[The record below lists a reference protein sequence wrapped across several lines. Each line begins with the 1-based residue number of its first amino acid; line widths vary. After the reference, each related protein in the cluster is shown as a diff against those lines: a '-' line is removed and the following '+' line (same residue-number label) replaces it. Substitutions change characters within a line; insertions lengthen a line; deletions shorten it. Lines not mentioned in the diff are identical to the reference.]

1 MPDNRADHFTDQ
13 ALGFIHLFFLI
24 PQVTAED
31 EIQNMILILLHDY
44 KNSEIKDRR
53 TRGQIVITNY
63 ELRSMWNVGKRTSGQ
78 VFVYLCPDNLILIIM
93 KDFFKFMFASML
105 GFFLTIM
112 LLSIILFT
120 VVVSLVA
127 LATTEEVKTPRNC
140 ILQIRLDNPIS
151 DRSPKNPLFVDLR
164 AWSRRNGLTDILHN
178 IHKAKNDNNIKG
190 ILLDV
195 SVIQAG
201 YSTIGEIRDALIDFK
216 KSGKFI
222 VSYSEFYSQGAYYL
236 ASVADRIYL
245 QPQGMI
251 LFKGLDAEVT
261 FIKGTLDKLDIK
273 MQILRHGK
281 FKSATEPLFLDKMS
295 PENRKQWTELINNFW
310 AKIVEGISVSRGIS
324 TVRLNQIADSLKAE
338 TPAYALKNN
347 LVDQLAY
354 RDELMNDLRQKLGL
368 VNKKEINFITI
379 EKYDNVADLH
389 RNFSEKDGRI
399 AIIYAT
405 GSIDGGNGDD
415 QSIGSER
422 LSKAF
427 RKAREDKKVK
437 AIVFR
442 INSPGGSALAS
453 DVIWREVMLTAKE
466 KPVVASFGDVA
477 ASGGYYIACPS
488 TKILADPTSITGSIG
503 VFGVVPNLKGL
514 FNNKLGIT
522 FDEAKTN
529 VNSDYISIYKP
540 MPPYQLNVLQAEIE
554 NIYSSFV
561 LKVAEGRHLSEATV
575 DSIGQGR
582 VWSGT
587 DARKIG
593 LIDDFGGYERA
604 IEVAA
609 DLAKMK
615 NYGLIYLPEQ
625 KEPIEEI
632 IDRLT
637 GNETQ
642 AILEKEMGEYYQY
655 FQYLKEMQRMKG
667 VQVRMPFDVSIE

>member
-1 MPDNRADHFTDQ
+1 
-13 ALGFIHLFFLI
+13 
-24 PQVTAED
+24 
-31 EIQNMILILLHDY
+31 
-44 KNSEIKDRR
+44 
-53 TRGQIVITNY
+53 
-63 ELRSMWNVGKRTSGQ
+63 
-78 VFVYLCPDNLILIIM
+78 M

-105 GFFLTIM
+105 GFFLTIV
-112 LLSIILFT
+112 LLSIILIT
-120 VVVSLVA
+120 IVVSLIA
-127 LATTEEVKTPRNC
+127 LTTTEEVTTPHNC
-140 ILQIRLDNPIS
+140 ILQIKLDRPIN
-151 DRSPKNPLFVDLR
+151 DRSPKNPMFIDLR
-164 AWSRRNGLTDILHN
+164 SWSKWEGLTDILDN
-178 IHKAKNDNNIKG
+178 IHKAKHDSNIKG

-195 SVIQAG
+195 SIIPAG
-201 YSTIGEIRDALIDFK
+201 LSSISEIRDALIDFK
-216 KSGKFI
+216 KSGKFV

-273 MQILRHGK
+273 MQIIRHGK
-281 FKSATEPLFLDKMS
+281 FKAATEPLFLDKMS
-295 PENRKQWTELINNFW
+295 PENRRQLSELVNNSW
-310 AKIVEGISVSRGIS
+310 AKIVDGISISRSIS
-324 TVRLNQIADSLKAE
+324 AERLNQIADSLKAE
-338 TPAYALKNN
+338 TPVYALNN
-347 LVDQLAY
+347 KLVDQLAY
-354 RDELMNDLRQKLGL
+354 RDELMKDLRQKLGIGN
-368 VNKKEINFITI
+368 NKQINLITL
-379 EKYDNVADLH
+379 EKYDNVAELH
-389 RNFSEKDGRI
+389 RNFSGKDGRI
-399 AIIYAT
+399 AVIYAT

-427 RKAREDKKVK
+427 RKAREDKRIK

-453 DVIWREVMLTAKE
+453 DVIWREVMLTSKE

-488 TKILADPTSITGSIG
+488 TKILADPTTITGSIG
-503 VFGVVPNLKGL
+503 VFGIVPNLKGL

-529 VNSDYISIYKP
+529 INSDFVSVNKP
-540 MPPYQLNVLQAEIE
+540 MPAYQLNVFQAGIE

-561 LKVAEGRHLSEATV
+561 SKVAEGRHLSEATV

-587 DARKIG
+587 DAKKIG
-593 LIDDFGGYERA
+593 LIDDFGGYDRA

-615 NYGLIYLPEQ
+615 NYSLIYLPEQ
-625 KEPIEEI
+625 KEPIQEI
-632 IDRLT
+632 IDALT
-637 GNETQ
+637 GNETK
-642 AILEKEMGEYYQY
+642 AILEKEMGEYYKY
-655 FQYLKEMQRMKG
+655 YQYLKEVQQMKG
-667 VQVRMPFDVSIE
+667 IQARMEFDVVIN

>member
-1 MPDNRADHFTDQ
+1 
-13 ALGFIHLFFLI
+13 
-24 PQVTAED
+24 
-31 EIQNMILILLHDY
+31 
-44 KNSEIKDRR
+44 
-53 TRGQIVITNY
+53 
-63 ELRSMWNVGKRTSGQ
+63 
-78 VFVYLCPDNLILIIM
+78 
-93 KDFFKFMFASML
+93 ML
-105 GFFLTIM
+105 GFFLTII
-112 LLSIILFT
+112 LLSIIMGI

-127 LATTEEVKTPRNC
+127 LATTEEVTTPHNC
-140 ILQIRLDNPIS
+140 ILQIKLDRTIN
-151 DRSPKNPLFVDLR
+151 DRSPKNPMFIDFR
-164 AWSRRNGLTDILHN
+164 SWSKWEGLTDILDN
-178 IHKAKNDNNIKG
+178 IHKAKHDSNIKG

-195 SVIQAG
+195 SVIPAG
-201 YSTIGEIRDALIDFK
+201 LSTISEIRDALIDFK
-216 KSGKFI
+216 KSGKFV

-273 MQILRHGK
+273 MQIIRHGK
-281 FKSATEPLFLDKMS
+281 FKAATEPLFLDKMS
-295 PENRKQWTELINNFW
+295 PENRRQLSELVNSSW
-310 AKIVEGISVSRGIS
+310 AKIVDGISVSRSIS
-324 TVRLNQIADSLKAE
+324 AERLNQIADSLKAE
-338 TPAYALKNN
+338 TPVYALNN
-347 LVDQLAY
+347 RLVDQLAY
-354 RDELMNDLRQKLGL
+354 RDELMKDLRQKLGL
-368 VNKKEINFITI
+368 GNNKTINFITL

-389 RNFSEKDGRI
+389 RNFTGKDGRI
-399 AIIYAT
+399 AVIYAT

-427 RKAREDKKVK
+427 RKAREDKKIK

-453 DVIWREVMLTAKE
+453 DVIWREVMLTARE

-488 TKILADPTSITGSIG
+488 TKILADPSTITGSIG

-522 FDEAKTN
+522 FDDAKTN
-529 VNSDYISIYKP
+529 INSDFVSLNKP
-540 MPPYQLNVLQAEIE
+540 MPAYQLNVFQAEIE

-561 LKVAEGRHLSEATV
+561 SKVAEGRHLSEATV

-582 VWSGT
+582 VWIGT

-593 LIDDFGGYERA
+593 LIDDFGGYDRA

-609 DLAKMK
+609 DLAKVK
-615 NYGLIYLPEQ
+615 NYSLIYLPEQ
-625 KEPIEEI
+625 KEPILVPYGEVERPVHDLVAVGSDHDVRAAGNRCI
-632 IDRLT
+632 LLRSLLEASLRFGGREVISLRLIDR
-637 GNETQ
+637 
-642 AILEKEMGEYYQY
+642 AVDGEGIHELPL
-655 FQYLKEMQRMKG
+655 FA
-667 VQVRMPFDVSIE
+667 

>member
-1 MPDNRADHFTDQ
+1 
-13 ALGFIHLFFLI
+13 
-24 PQVTAED
+24 
-31 EIQNMILILLHDY
+31 
-44 KNSEIKDRR
+44 
-53 TRGQIVITNY
+53 
-63 ELRSMWNVGKRTSGQ
+63 
-78 VFVYLCPDNLILIIM
+78 
-93 KDFFKFMFASML
+93 ML
-105 GFFLTIM
+105 GFLLTII

-120 VVVSLVA
+120 VVISIVA
-127 LATTEEVKTPRNC
+127 LATTEEVITPRNC
-140 ILQIRLDNPIS
+140 ILQIKLDRPIS
-151 DRSPKNPLFVDLR
+151 DRGPKNSFFMDFRSLTKRD
-164 AWSRRNGLTDILHN
+164 GLTDILKD
-178 IHKAKNDNNIKG
+178 IHKAKYDDNVKG

-195 SVIQAG
+195 SVIPTG
-201 YSTIGEIRDALIDFK
+201 LSTISEIRDALIDFK

-222 VSYSEFYSQGAYYL
+222 ISYSEFYSQGAYYL

-273 MQILRHGK
+273 MQIIRHGK
-281 FKSATEPLFLDKMS
+281 FKAATEPLFLDKMS
-295 PENRKQWTELINNFW
+295 PENRKQLSELVDRSW
-310 AKIVEGISVSRGIS
+310 AKIVDGISASRSIS
-324 TVRLNQIADSLKAE
+324 IERLNQIADSLKAE

-354 RDELMNDLRQKLGL
+354 RDELINDLHQKLGL
-368 VNKKEINFITI
+368 SKNNKDINIITL
-379 EKYDNVADLH
+379 EKYSYVPETHYKLTG
-389 RNFSEKDGRI
+389 KDGRI
-399 AIIYAT
+399 AVIYAT
-405 GSIDGGNGDD
+405 GDIAGGNGDD

-427 RKAREDKKVK
+427 RIARLDNRVK
-437 AIVFR
+437 AVVFR

-466 KPVVASFGDVA
+466 KPVVASLGDVA

-488 TKILADPTSITGSIG
+488 TKILADPTTITGSIG

-529 VNSDYISIYKP
+529 TNSDYISVTKP
-540 MPPYQLNVLQAEIE
+540 MPGYQVDVLQAEIE

-561 LKVAEGRHLSEATV
+561 SKVAEGRHLTKEKV

-587 DARKIG
+587 DAIKIG
-593 LIDDFGGYERA
+593 LIDDFGGYEKA
-604 IEVAA
+604 IQTAA

-615 NYGLIYLPEQ
+615 NYSLIYLPEQ
-625 KEPIEEI
+625 KEPIQEI
-632 IDRLT
+632 IDQLT
-637 GNETQ
+637 GNDAKV
-642 AILEKEMGEYYQY
+642 AIEKELGEYYQY
-655 FQYLKEMQRMKG
+655 YQYLKVIQKMKG
-667 VQVRMPFDVSIE
+667 IQARMPFEININ